1 MGKDSSPNDSA
12 DFATIL
18 AFFQKFGD
26 QCGIVERPDSKKL
39 QQMLENSDDGKFS
52 TTSFALSQFF
62 FS

>member
-1 MGKDSSPNDSA
+1 MGKDSSSNDSA

-18 AFFQKFGD
+18 AFFEKFGE

-39 QQMLENSDDGKFS
+39 QQMLENCDDGKFFA
-52 TTSFALSQFF
+52 TSFACPNF